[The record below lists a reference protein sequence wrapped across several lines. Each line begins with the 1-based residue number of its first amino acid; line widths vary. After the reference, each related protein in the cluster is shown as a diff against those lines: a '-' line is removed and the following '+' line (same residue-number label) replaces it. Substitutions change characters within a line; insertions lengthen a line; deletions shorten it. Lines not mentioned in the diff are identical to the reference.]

1 MNQQIKALF
10 KFIEFLHS
18 NIQNFNQ
25 YDEVISDWVYSAN
38 QMNNLNPNK
47 NSTDKLKYDN
57 LEENFEC
64 NLKIIQ
70 KNIQEPIHS
79 KATELNICDIEK
91 EDTIWNWN
99 YSEITNLKESF
110 SKEDLP
116 EILEHKRKYLEFRTK
131 TNLNEVLMIFFV
143 TLDTILKELFDYF
156 NETDQN
162 EFEAFEMKTIQ
173 AKSLS
178 EAIRT
183 IKPGHTKFTFSN
195 SQSPLLKNET
205 KSKQEQ
211 PIAFDELFNDASLV
225 SVCIDILKEVTPPLI
240 DTECNYIGKSKGAF
254 CVWINELT
262 RQGIVKHYS
271 DRKIYASLLPQRIG
285 RFNIDESMFG
295 KHHKKAENQYRT
307 DIKALVSKV
316 KLSQISQKGKLGK

>member
-1 MNQQIKALF
+1 MNQQIRALF

-25 YDEVISDWVYSAN
+25 YDEVISDWVHSAN

-47 NSTDKLKYDN
+47 NSTDKLKYDD
-57 LEENFEC
+57 LEENFEY

-79 KATELNICDIEK
+79 KATELNICDINKLE
-91 EDTIWNWN
+91 TIWDWN
-99 YSEITNLKESF
+99 IPEITNLKENL
-110 SKEDLP
+110 SKENFRKKDLQ
-116 EILEHKRKYLEFRTK
+116 EILEHKKKYIEFRTK
-131 TNLNEVLMIFFV
+131 TNFNEFLMVFFR
-143 TLDTILKELFDYF
+143 TLDAILIELFDF
-156 NETDQN
+156 FIDPDQN
-162 EFEAFEMKTIQ
+162 EFDNFETKGKQARSFSESIQ
-173 AKSLS
+173 RF
-178 EAIRT
+178 E
-183 IKPGHTKFTFSN
+183 PGQTKLTFSN

-211 PIAFDELFNDASLV
+211 PVTFEELFNDVSLV

-254 CVWINELT
+254 CVWIDELK
-262 RQGIVKHYS
+262 RQGVVKHYS

-307 DIKALVSKV
+307 DIKS
-316 KLSQISQKGKLGK
+316 